1 MHAARRRSG
10 VSVALTGT
18 LGILAG
24 GGALPLVVAAE
35 AMAAG
40 RSVHIL
46 AIDGFFGDTASAPC
60 PVTPVGLGQVGGI
73 LDTIKRQNITA
84 LVIAGHVDRPEIA
97 QLKLDFGAL
106 LALPK
111 LATLM
116 LGGDNHL
123 LTTIIRFFEAKGVA
137 VVGADEIA
145 PGLLA
150 GGGQIGRVSPSSEN
164 EADLKRG
171 FEIARALGAL
181 DIGQAAVVSKGYT
194 LAVEAAE
201 GTDALLERVANLRRA
216 KNRLNGKRRG
226 VLVKRAKPGQDR
238 RVDLPTIGPRTVE
251 LAAAANL
258 AGIGVHAGHVLLVER
273 ERLVALADAAGLFVT
288 GVPDAD

>member
-1 MHAARRRSG
+1 M
-10 VSVALTGT
+10 SVALTGT

-73 LDTIKRQNITA
+73 LDAIKRQNITA

-97 QLKLDFGAL
+97 KLKLDFGAL

-150 GGGQIGRVSPSSEN
+150 GGGQIGRVRPSSEN

-216 KNRLNGKRRG
+216 KNRLNGKRHG

>member
-171 FEIARALGAL
+171 FEIWNAWPTYAAPR
-181 DIGQAAVVSKGYT
+181 IGST
-194 LAVEAAE
+194 
-201 GTDALLERVANLRRA
+201 AN
-216 KNRLNGKRRG
+216 
-226 VLVKRAKPGQDR
+226 
-238 RVDLPTIGPRTVE
+238 
-251 LAAAANL
+251 AAACW
-258 AGIGVHAGHVLLVER
+258 
-273 ERLVALADAAGLFVT
+273 
-288 GVPDAD
+288 